1 MSFPSVHSIKTT
13 PHLPTEHSEDQVQHE
28 LRTDDVHRV
37 IVDPNVAFTPVKYI
51 ERLKTHNQTHLPS
64 ENAQSKASKSSPTI
78 STRPKSL
85 KAAKRE
91 YYTSNTYYKEEKIR
105 EQYLSVTTNC
115 ALCHLS
121 VVSSKSEV
129 IFRCHFPWFSLTSMV
144 VTYKIHGFRP
154 SFTRNTSKYC

>member
-13 PHLPTEHSEDQVQHE
+13 PHLPAEHSEDQVQHE

-37 IVDPNVAFTPVKYI
+37 IVDPNVAFTPVKNI

-129 IFRCHFPWFSLTSMV
+129 NFRCHFPWFSLTSMV